1 MHITICLLFT
11 GVMFAGLLLVILTTK
26 MDNSCKFLAKL
37 FTFGLVFSI
46 IWLFYLATDGEKVKQ
61 RIRFN
66 FETSTISTSSD
77 LTNGIYYLEMQARD
91 TGGYYIAVT
100 EKLEVEATN
109 KVMRML
115 ITKNGLGTNKFL
127 VNFGMGPVLDK
138 PQGFLSVSEK
148 HGLKIFQQIDPFAP

>member
-1 MHITICLLFT
+1 
-11 GVMFAGLLLVILTTK
+11 MFVGLLLVILTAK
-26 MDNSCKFLAKL
+26 ISGLRKFLVEL
-37 FTFGLVFSI
+37 FVFGLTFSTI
-46 IWLFYLATDGEKVKQ
+46 CLFYLATDGEKVKQ

-66 FETSTISTSSD
+66 FETSTITSSSD

-91 TGGYYIAVT
+91 TGGYYIALT
-100 EKLEVEATN
+100 EKLEVETTN

-115 ITKNGLGTNKFL
+115 VTKNGLGTNKFL